1 MNYSDSLT
9 RYRQL
14 NWLDKADLQK
24 ELDFFLEIAERRNWE
39 IDDSTIDYMNRLQ
52 GCIRALS

>member
-14 NWLDKADLQK
+14 NWLDKAELQK
-24 ELDFFLEIAERRNWE
+24 ELDFFLETAERVLWDV
-39 IDDSTIDYMNRLQ
+39 DDATIKYMTDLQ
-52 GCIRALS
+52 GAIRSL

>member
-14 NWLDKADLQK
+14 NWLNRTELQQ
-24 ELDFFLEIAERRNWE
+24 ELDFFLEIAERRNWDV
-39 IDDSTIDYMNRLQ
+39 DDETLKYMTDLQ
-52 GCIRALS
+52 GAIRSLS

>member
-14 NWLDKADLQK
+14 NWLDKAELEK
-24 ELDFFLEIAERRNWE
+24 EFLFFMDIAERSNWE
-39 IDDSTIDYMNRLQ
+39 IDDATIKYMTDLQ
-52 GCIRALS
+52 GAIRSL

>member
-14 NWLDKADLQK
+14 NWLDKTELQQ

-39 IDDSTIDYMNRLQ
+39 IDDKTLKYMNDLQ
-52 GCIRALS
+52 GAIRAL

>member
-14 NWLDKADLQK
+14 NWLDKVELQK
-24 ELDFFLEIAERRNWE
+24 ELDFFLEIAERNNWE
-39 IDDSTIDYMNRLQ
+39 IDDATIKYMTDLQ
-52 GCIRALS
+52 GAIRSL